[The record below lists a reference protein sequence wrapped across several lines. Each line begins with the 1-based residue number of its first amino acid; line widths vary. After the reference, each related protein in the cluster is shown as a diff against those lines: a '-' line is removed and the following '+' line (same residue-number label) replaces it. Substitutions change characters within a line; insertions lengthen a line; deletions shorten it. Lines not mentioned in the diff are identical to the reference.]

1 MCPPCELSSGFA
13 LDCKEGIGGIKAI
26 YLQQLS
32 DFKTGVVVDPSTEE
46 ITALPAATIYQFVLP
61 KHTGNFT
68 EEVQSSVENGT
79 IFYTQTVTA
88 TFFKLT
94 APRRKQLELIAKNRL
109 VVFVLDNNDNIWM
122 IGKVDGAEV
131 TAASTSTGTAKG
143 DLNGYT
149 ITFTAEEAHKAY
161 LLDAFNAIPFDNFG
175 DIDVE
180 AGTL

>member
-1 MCPPCELSSGFA
+1 MACELTAGFA
-13 LDCKEGIGGIKAI
+13 LDCKEGVGGIKAI
-26 YLQQLS
+26 FLQQLA
-32 DFKTGVVVDPSTEE
+32 DFQTGVTIDATSQEVDG
-46 ITALPAATIYQFVLP
+46 LPTVSLYQYTLP

-68 EEVQSSVENGT
+68 EEVASSVENGT

-94 APRRKQLELIAKNRL
+94 AARRKQLELVAKNRL
-109 VVFVLDNNDNIWM
+109 VVFVQDNNDNIWLV
-122 IGKVDGAEV
+122 GKVDGAEV

-161 LLDAFNAIPFDNFG
+161 RVESYSAIPFDNFG
-175 DIDVE
+175 TITVV
-180 AGTL
+180 APTI

>member
-26 YLQQLS
+26 FLQQLA
-32 DFKTGVVVDPSTEE
+32 DFQTGVTVDGSTEE
-46 ITALPAATIYQFVLP
+46 IDGLPTASLYQYTLP

-68 EEVQSSVENGT
+68 EEVASSVENGT

-94 APRRKQLELIAKNRL
+94 AARRKQLELVAKNRL
-109 VVFVLDNNDNIWM
+109 VVFVQDNNDNIWLV
-122 IGKVDGAEV
+122 GKVDGAEV
-131 TAASTSTGTAKG
+131 TAMSTATGTAKG
-143 DLNGYT
+143 DLNGTT

-161 LLDAFNAIPFDNFG
+161 RVDSYSAIPFDNFG
-175 DIDVE
+175 TITVV
-180 AGTL
+180 APTI

>member
-1 MCPPCELSSGFA
+1 MACELTAGFA
-13 LDCKEGIGGIKAI
+13 LDCKEGVGGIKAI
-26 YLQQLS
+26 YIQQLA
-32 DFKTGVVVDPSTEE
+32 DFQTGVVVDAGSEE
-46 ITALPAATIYQFVLP
+46 ISSLPNATVWQYALP

-68 EEVQSSVENGT
+68 EEVTSSIENGT

-109 VVFVLDNNDNIWM
+109 VVFVLDNNNNIWM
-122 IGKVDGAEV
+122 VGKVDGAEV

-161 LLDAFNAIPFDNFG
+161 RLESYSAIPFDNFG
-175 DIDVE
+175 GIDVE
-180 AGTL
+180 AGTI

>member
-1 MCPPCELSSGFA
+1 MACDLTAGFA
-13 LDCKEGIGGIKAI
+13 LDCKEGVGGIKAI
-26 YLQQLS
+26 FLGQLA
-32 DFKTGVVVDPSTEE
+32 DFENGVSVDPGSQEIDALST
-46 ITALPAATIYQFVLP
+46 ATIYQYVLP

-94 APRRKQLELIAKNRL
+94 AARRKQLELVAKNRL
-109 VVFVLDNNDNIWM
+109 VVFVQDNNDNIWM

-131 TAASTSTGTAKG
+131 TAASTATGTAKG

-161 LLDAFNAIPFDNFG
+161 RLESYSTTPFDNFG
-175 DIDVE
+175 SITVV
-180 AGTL
+180 APTI

>member
-1 MCPPCELSSGFA
+1 MACELTAGFA
-13 LDCKEGIGGIKAI
+13 LDCKEGVGGIKAI
-26 YLQQLS
+26 FLQQLV
-32 DFKTGVVVDPSTEE
+32 DFQSGVTVDATSEE
-46 ITALPAATIYQFVLP
+46 IDGLPTASVYQYTLP
-61 KHTGNFT
+61 KHTGSFT

-94 APRRKQLELIAKNRL
+94 AARRKQLELVAKNRL
-109 VVFVLDNNDNIWM
+109 VVFVQDNNDNIWM

-131 TAASTSTGTAKG
+131 TAASTATGTAKG

-161 LLDAFNAIPFDNFG
+161 RLESFSTTPFDNFAS
-175 DIDVE
+175 ITVV
-180 AGTL
+180 APTI